1 MSEETGTAIREIV
14 IEKAVDG
21 RIPCAVLRK
30 AAEDLGVSYKEAG
43 AAANDAEIKV
53 ANCELG
59 CF

>member
-1 MSEETGTAIREIV
+1 MSEETGTTIQEIV

-21 RIPCAVLRK
+21 RITCPVLRK

-43 AAANDAEIKV
+43 AAANDAEIKII
-53 ANCELG
+53 NCALG